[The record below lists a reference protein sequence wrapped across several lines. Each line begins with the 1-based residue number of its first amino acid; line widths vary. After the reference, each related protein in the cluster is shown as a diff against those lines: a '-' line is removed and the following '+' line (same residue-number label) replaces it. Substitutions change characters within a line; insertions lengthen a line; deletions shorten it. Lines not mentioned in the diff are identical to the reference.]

1 MVAGIP
7 LAVLDQSILP
17 SKEFQMNLS
26 TATKAIRLSN
36 AATAATTSITSS
48 ALDCK
53 GFDGALFIVSMGAI
67 GATSVCTAKLQ
78 QSSDDG
84 VADAYSDLLD
94 TSISIA
100 DDDDNQLVMIDI
112 TKPQKRYLK
121 LVLARAT
128 ATAVVDGI
136 MAQLYNPKNEPT
148 THDSATV
155 VGFELHNSPAE
166 GTA

>member
-1 MVAGIP
+1 
-7 LAVLDQSILP
+7 
-17 SKEFQMNLS
+17 MNLS

-36 AATAATTSITSS
+36 SVAAATTSITSS
-48 ALDCK
+48 ALDTQ
-53 GFDGALFIVSMGAI
+53 GFDGALFIVNMGAI
-67 GATSVCTAKLQ
+67 ASGSDCTAKLQ

-84 VADAYSDLLD
+84 VADGYSDLLG

-100 DDDDNQLVMIDI
+100 DDDDNQLVLIDI
-112 TKPQKRYLK
+112 TSPQKRYLK

-128 ATAVVDGI
+128 ATAVVDSI
-136 MAQLYNPKNEPT
+136 SALLYNAKNEPT

-155 VGFELHNSPAE
+155 VGFELHQAPAE